1 MTDHLKWI
9 KGLVGNASGRAIAN
23 RSQISVATVNRQIN
37 KGVFT
42 AEVVIAIARG
52 YGESPVKALVA
63 TGYITA
69 KEAIGI
75 NETSAAQ
82 LLTDRQLIRELARR
96 VSSKDDDIW
105 EESFD
110 SVVQQNVPSPGDGWQ
125 YEEMAA
131 ADDSPDEPMPGD
143 NDYHDGP

>member
-82 LLTDRQLIRELARR
+82 LLTD
-96 VSSKDDDIW
+96 
-105 EESFD
+105 
-110 SVVQQNVPSPGDGWQ
+110 N
-125 YEEMAA
+125 
-131 ADDSPDEPMPGD
+131 
-143 NDYHDGP
+143 